1 MVNFFNQFFIKRIY
15 KGPSTHFVKP
25 KVLNIRYTG
34 NILPN
39 YVFLN
44 LEDVFTATP
53 NLEKNE
59 SGEFELSLKITK
71 NDNTS
76 AVIQLGLFKSEK
88 LAKEAY
94 VKTINAFFS
103 PSVSIFKT
111 FLVIA
116 VMGAAL
122 QVTTSYV
129 LNMSSVINKR
139 NAEIARKAELELEKK
154 ARAEIF
160 KMQEKLKQNA
170 GNAGI
175 PPFAAPVPSAPS
187 TPSASQLPTPNNLSP
202 DDVALQNKIEFSK
215 VHEELD
221 DEIQRIRNGNKE
233 GKNESAADILLK
245 ELQGK

>member
-53 NLEKNE
+53 NLEKNGN
-59 SGEFELSLKITK
+59 GEFELSLKITK
-71 NDNTS
+71 KDNTP

-103 PSVSIFKT
+103 PSISIFKT

-122 QVTTSYV
+122 QVTTSYFI
-129 LNMSSVINKR
+129 NISSIISKR
-139 NAEIARKAELELEKK
+139 NAEIARKAELEIERK
-154 ARAEIF
+154 ARAEIYKLEE
-160 KMQEKLKQNA
+160 KMKQ
-170 GNAGI
+170 GLRGSPSI
-175 PPFAAPVPSAPS
+175 PPFAAPAPTS
-187 TPSASQLPTPNNLSP
+187 NIPTPNNLSP
-202 DDVALQNKIEFSK
+202 EEVALKNKIEFSK
-215 VHEELD
+215 VHEDLD
-221 DEIQRIRNGNKE
+221 AEINRIRAGNKD

-245 ELQGK
+245 ELKGQ

>member
-59 SGEFELSLKITK
+59 KEEFELSLKIIK
-71 NDNTS
+71 NDNTP
-76 AVIQLGLFKSEK
+76 AIIQLGLFKSEK

-103 PSVSIFKT
+103 PSTSIFKT

-129 LNMSSVINKR
+129 LNMSSIISKR
-139 NAEIARKAELELEKK
+139 NAEIARNAEIEIEKK
-154 ARAEIF
+154 ARAELF
-160 KMQEKLKQNA
+160 KMQEKLKQNSNNVA
-170 GNAGI
+170 NMGI
-175 PPFAAPVPSAPS
+175 PPFAAQPPVATN
-187 TPSASQLPTPNNLSP
+187 TPQVPTSRNLTP
-202 DDVALQNKIEFSK
+202 EEVALQNKIEFSK

-221 DEIQRIRNGNKE
+221 KEINKIRSGNKD
-233 GKNESAADILLK
+233 GKNESAADILLR